1 MPGASATLSIVLKLV
16 DDATSALT
24 STADKWKSAGETMTS
39 IGSSLTAE
47 VTLPIVGIGYAAV
60 NAASQFQ
67 ASMTQLVTQA
77 GLPADQLQNLTNQVL
92 AFANSGAQQTPE
104 VLAQGLYHIVSLGV
118 PAANA
123 MSVLKLASE
132 GAAVGGA
139 NLEDVANALG
149 AAVASNIKGSDNYEQ
164 SMAIL
169 NATVGAG
176 NMRMQDLATSLGNV
190 LPQATTAGLSLKDV
204 GAAMATMTD
213 NGMPAADAATRL
225 HMAISLME
233 APTGKAQKALES
245 IGVTQFQLADDMRNK
260 GLLPALQ
267 DLHDHLI
274 DSGKTADQ
282 QAAII
287 TAAFGGGRSAGAI
300 ELLLNNLD
308 RLGQKYQLIDQGVN
322 KFGADVSQQSQTSAA
337 LFAEGTSKMQAA
349 SIELGDALKGPVGA
363 AFIVIADAIS
373 KLAEGFSALPQP
385 IQYGII
391 AVLGLAAVIGPLLV
405 IFGTLIATIGTIAVA
420 LGIGALALFGWIA
433 LIAIVIAAAVAL
445 AVAIYENWDK
455 IKSFITQHWDAIV
468 NLLVPGLG
476 SLVKLFVDNW
486 QQIADFIAHIWQTI
500 VSDTEAAISKVQS
513 LVNSLMAPINDARN
527 AINSVGSILSGGAS
541 SVLSSVP
548 HFAQGGIVTGPTYAL
563 IGEAGPE
570 AVIPLSSFAGG
581 SSLRGTGGG
590 AAGSIVVN
598 IMGGNYLDS
607 SGATMIANA
616 IGKQVLQQLKL
627 RNYS

>member
-274 DSGKTADQ
+274 NSGKTADQ